1 MKILLML
8 LYVILT
14 LICILMY
21 IPLKVLFDIYNFI
34 NISTERVRNYLDNRF
49 EELENR
55 WFYNYSYEESDK
67 LWKMHYVVYL
77 FVI

>member
-34 NISTERVRNYLDNRF
+34 NISTERVRNYLDKRF
-49 EELENR
+49 EELETR
-55 WFYNYSYEESDK
+55 
-67 LWKMHYVVYL
+67 
-77 FVI
+77 

>member
-8 LYVILT
+8 LYVLLT
-14 LICILMY
+14 LVCMVMY

-34 NISTERVRNYLDNRF
+34 NTSTERVRDYLDKRF

-55 WFYNYSYEESDK
+55 WICKCYYEESDK
-67 LWKMHYVVYL
+67 LWWMHYVVYL

>member
-8 LYVILT
+8 LYLILT

-34 NISTERVRNYLDNRF
+34 NISTERVKNYLDKRF
-49 EELENR
+49 EELETR
-55 WFYNYSYEESDK
+55 
-67 LWKMHYVVYL
+67 
-77 FVI
+77 

>member
-14 LICILMY
+14 IICVLMY

-34 NISTERVRNYLDNRF
+34 NISTERVKNYLDKRF
-49 EELENR
+49 EELETR
-55 WFYNYSYEESDK
+55 
-67 LWKMHYVVYL
+67 
-77 FVI
+77 

>member
-14 LICILMY
+14 LICIIMY

-34 NISTERVRNYLDNRF
+34 NISTERVKNYLDKRF
-49 EELENR
+49 EELETR
-55 WFYNYSYEESDK
+55 
-67 LWKMHYVVYL
+67 
-77 FVI
+77 

>member
-8 LYVILT
+8 LFVILNV
-14 LICILMY
+14 ICIVLY

-55 WFYNYSYEESDK
+55 
-67 LWKMHYVVYL
+67 
-77 FVI
+77 

>member
-8 LYVILT
+8 LYVLLT
-14 LICILMY
+14 LVCIVMY

-34 NISTERVRNYLDNRF
+34 NESTERVRNYLDKHF

-55 WFYNYSYEESDK
+55 
-67 LWKMHYVVYL
+67 
-77 FVI
+77 

>member
-14 LICILMY
+14 LICTLMY

-34 NISTERVRNYLDNRF
+34 NISTERVRIYLDKRF

-55 WFYNYSYEESDK
+55 ENYNSYYEESDK
-67 LWKMHYVVYL
+67 LWWMHYVVYL

>member
-1 MKILLML
+1 MKIWLML
-8 LYVILT
+8 LYVLLT
-14 LICILMY
+14 LVCIVMY

-34 NISTERVRNYLDNRF
+34 NASTERVRNYLDKRF

-55 WFYNYSYEESDK
+55 WICKYSYEESDK
-67 LWKMHYVVYL
+67 LWKTHYVVYL

>member
-1 MKILLML
+1 MILLMIL
-8 LYVILT
+8 HVILPI
-14 LICILMY
+14 ICIVMY

-34 NISTERVRNYLDNRF
+34 NISTEKVRDYLDKRF

-55 WFYNYSYEESDK
+55 WIYNYSYEESDK

>member
-8 LYVILT
+8 LYVLLT
-14 LICILMY
+14 LVCIIMY

-34 NISTERVRNYLDNRF
+34 NASTEKVRNYLDKSF

-55 WFYNYSYEESDK
+55 
-67 LWKMHYVVYL
+67 
-77 FVI
+77 

>member
-8 LYVILT
+8 LYVLLT
-14 LICILMY
+14 LVCMVMY

-34 NISTERVRNYLDNRF
+34 NTSTERVRDYLNKRF

-55 WFYNYSYEESDK
+55 WICNCYYEESDK

>member
-34 NISTERVRNYLDNRF
+34 NISTERVKNYFDKRF
-49 EELENR
+49 EELETR
-55 WFYNYSYEESDK
+55 
-67 LWKMHYVVYL
+67 
-77 FVI
+77 

>member
-14 LICILMY
+14 IICILMY

-34 NISTERVRNYLDNRF
+34 NISTERVKNYLGKRF
-49 EELENR
+49 EELETR
-55 WFYNYSYEESDK
+55 
-67 LWKMHYVVYL
+67 
-77 FVI
+77 

>member
-8 LYVILT
+8 LYMILT

-34 NISTERVRNYLDNRF
+34 NISTERVKNYLDKRF
-49 EELENR
+49 EELETR
-55 WFYNYSYEESDK
+55 
-67 LWKMHYVVYL
+67 
-77 FVI
+77 

>member
-14 LICILMY
+14 IICILMY

-34 NISTERVRNYLDNRF
+34 NISTERVRNYLDKRF
-49 EELENR
+49 EELETR
-55 WFYNYSYEESDK
+55 
-67 LWKMHYVVYL
+67 
-77 FVI
+77 

>member
-34 NISTERVRNYLDNRF
+34 NISTERVRNYLDKRF
-49 EELENR
+49 EELEIR
-55 WFYNYSYEESDK
+55 
-67 LWKMHYVVYL
+67 
-77 FVI
+77 

>member
-8 LYVILT
+8 LFVILN
-14 LICILMY
+14 LICIVLY

-34 NISTERVRNYLDNRF
+34 NISTERVRNYLDKRF

-55 WFYNYSYEESDK
+55 
-67 LWKMHYVVYL
+67 
-77 FVI
+77 

>member
-14 LICILMY
+14 IICILMY

-34 NISTERVRNYLDNRF
+34 NISTERVKNYLDKRF
-49 EELENR
+49 EELEIR
-55 WFYNYSYEESDK
+55 
-67 LWKMHYVVYL
+67 
-77 FVI
+77 